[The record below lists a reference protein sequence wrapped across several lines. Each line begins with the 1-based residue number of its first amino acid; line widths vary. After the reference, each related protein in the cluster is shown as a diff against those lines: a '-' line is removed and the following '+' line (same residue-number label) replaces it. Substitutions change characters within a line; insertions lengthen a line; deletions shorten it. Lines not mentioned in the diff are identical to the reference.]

1 MPLCDLCRSIS
12 WEDLPPFP
20 NDNFIK
26 TLSGCPRFHHLVLK
40 SSLIEK
46 DTPIKRFGVQYHASL
61 QSLRRAASGGCELCQ
76 IIENEA
82 DALIEEIASLR
93 QPRRGVMQT
102 EPSWDMWLTKRS
114 EPEVTGDGFWVVNR
128 SSWGSDKWLVPIA
141 SIGFSSDEGDPRT
154 AGSSGRVLKEV
165 PDETTLRR
173 AVDWLEKCN
182 EHDYCSTRGKS
193 PLPSRVLDVGTLE
206 SGPFIKLV
214 EPGADLHDRYIT
226 LSYCWGQGSKH
237 FTTTNETMQ
246 ARKEGVPLDSLP
258 QTLRDAVFIT
268 RALGVR
274 YLWIDSLC
282 ICQDDLKDWERESGQ
297 MAAVYSNS
305 YLTIAA
311 TKSSD
316 INGGLLSPR
325 KKRTYLNLPRGSASD
340 EDKFMLASVL
350 PLHKEIIHEYH
361 LQMKEEPLTRR
372 AWGFQ
377 ERVLARRILHFGSE
391 QMYWECLEGFQAEEG
406 LKLPHR
412 LSSVNPDPEVI
423 AHVEI
428 RAEEQAELHKDFNRS
443 ASSLK
448 SWPHLLSEYG
458 PRELTNPADK
468 LPAFSGVAKTFSK
481 ILDEEYLAGLW
492 RGSLIEGLCWQP
504 LNCKPASGGYRA
516 PSWSWASVD
525 GTPATGF
532 LGESVP
538 HAEIIETKVEVDGEN
553 PFGRVKD
560 GWIKL
565 EAPLVKMVVSDNKG
579 PTGHVLLRTEKGE
592 TDFYAMLDTI
602 DRDYAAS
609 ASLLKAMDLH
619 ALVLTFTYG
628 TPFNAD
634 PERKDPC
641 AQALLVIPSEDRPG
655 CMKRIGM
662 LVQDGAAFEADLLAS
677 TKSTVTLV

>member
-1 MPLCDLCRSIS
+1 MHLCDLCKSIP

-20 NDNFIK
+20 NENFMK
-26 TLSGCPRFHHLVLK
+26 TLSGYPRFHHLVLK
-40 SSLIEK
+40 SQLIEK
-46 DTPIKRFGVQYHASL
+46 DTPIKRFGVQYHANL
-61 QSLRRAASGGCELCQ
+61 QSLRQAASSGCELCQ
-76 IIENEA
+76 IIEREA
-82 DALIEEIASLR
+82 DALIEEIAGLP
-93 QPRRGVMQT
+93 QPRRGLMQT

-114 EPEVTGDGFWVVNR
+114 EPEVSGDGFWVVNR

-141 SIGFSSDEGDPRT
+141 SIGFSSDEDDPRT
-154 AGSSGRVLKEV
+154 TGSSGRVLREV

-173 AVDWLEKCN
+173 AVNWLEKCN
-182 EHDYCSTRGKS
+182 EHDYCSTRGMS

-206 SGPFIKLV
+206 SGPIIKLI
-214 EPGADLHDRYIT
+214 EPGGDLRGRYIT
-226 LSYCWGQGSKH
+226 LSYCCGQASKQ

-246 ARKEGVPLDSLP
+246 ARKKGFLLDSLP
-258 QTLRDAVFIT
+258 QTLQDAVFIT
-268 RALGVR
+268 RKLGVQ

-305 YLTIAA
+305 YLTLAA

-325 KKRTYLNLPRGSASD
+325 KKRTYFKLPRASSSN
-340 EDKFMLASVL
+340 EDTFILASAL

-361 LQMKEEPLTRR
+361 LQMREEPLTRR

-391 QMYWECLEGFQAEEG
+391 QMYWECLEGFHAEEG
-406 LKLPHR
+406 LKLPRR
-412 LSSVNPDPEVI
+412 LPCVNPDPDVI
-423 AHVEI
+423 AYVEK
-428 RAEEQAELHKDFNRS
+428 RAEEQAELHKDFNHS

-448 SWPHLLSEYG
+448 VWSHLLREYG

-481 ILDEEYLAGLW
+481 ILDDEYLAGLW

-504 LNCKPASGGYRA
+504 LSCQPASGGFRA

-538 HAEIIETKVEVDGEN
+538 HAEIIEAKVEIDGEN

-579 PTGHVLLRTEKGE
+579 PTGHILLRTEKGA

-602 DRDYAAS
+602 DRDYVAS
-609 ASLLKAMDLH
+609 GSLLSSMDLS
-619 ALVLTFTYG
+619 AVVVAFTYG
-628 TPFNAD
+628 TPFKAD

-641 AQALLVIPSEDRPG
+641 AQALLVVPSESRPG
-655 CMKRIGM
+655 CMRRIGM
-662 LVQDGAAFEADLLAS
+662 LVQDGAAFGADLLAS
-677 TKSTVTLV
+677 AKSVVTLV